1 MKHIYFFIVQ
11 QSSSRVK
18 SLKSIVLSIILLS
31 ILVILYGFFVFN
43 DPMFIINK
51 YDQRFSID
59 GKNLD
64 ITSEFKE
71 IDLDFNTNMS
81 NRVKIKTL
89 GYGSENKVKQLTID
103 QGNKTLNY
111 SNVKFTVYSNAPVE
125 IYFTIPSNN
134 PDFKVKFNSTSK
146 GGLRLKKIPTIDGK
160 TIYEIYISNF
170 NSNNTSSFID
180 LPETKKF
187 FLNLEDSEL
196 TIENETSKEQINV
209 TSASIGFTGDRI
221 QFYNLTNII
230 SANINEFGF
239 NENPMIESLIFT
251 DGSGT
256 YALGQSHFQFTPLD
270 EIRIL
275 TSGKNDIKFEINP
288 ISKTFKASVDV
299 SSLIFNGQE
308 NILPNYQ
315 IILRDPTFIAA
326 IGGAIVGFLGTI
338 IFSIRE
344 KANRCATNLRYEPKR
359 YRSSMNVSNHLKKY
373 LRNR

>member
-1 MKHIYFFIVQ
+1 M
-11 QSSSRVK
+11 
-18 SLKSIVLSIILLS
+18 
-31 ILVILYGFFVFN
+31 ILYGSFVFN

-64 ITSEFKE
+64 ITSQFKE
-71 IDLDFNTNMS
+71 IDLYFNTNMS

-89 GYGSENKVKQLTID
+89 GYGSENNVKQLTIN
-103 QGNKTLNY
+103 QGNKTIINY
-111 SNVKFTVYSNAPVE
+111 SNVKFTVYLNAPVE

-146 GGLRLKKIPTIDGK
+146 GDLRLKKIPTIDGK
-160 TIYEIYISNF
+160 TIYEIDISNF

-187 FLNLEDSEL
+187 FLNLKDSEL

-230 SANINEFGF
+230 SGNINEFGF
-239 NENPMIESLIFT
+239 IENPMIESLIFT

-275 TSGKNDIKFEINP
+275 TSGKKDIKFEIDP
-288 ISKTFKASVDV
+288 ISKTFKASGDV

-338 IFSIRE
+338 IFSRRE

-359 YRSSMNVSNHLKKY
+359 YRSSMNVSNHLRKY